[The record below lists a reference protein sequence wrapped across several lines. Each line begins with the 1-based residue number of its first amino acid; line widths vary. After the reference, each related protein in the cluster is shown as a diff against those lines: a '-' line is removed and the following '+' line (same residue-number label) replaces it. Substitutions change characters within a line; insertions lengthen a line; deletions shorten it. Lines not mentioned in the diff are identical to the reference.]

1 MPNGEGLSISMARR
15 CRQINCCGRG
25 KEDEER
31 LTSPRLDCDDCP
43 SGRWEDGQSGRRV
56 ERWRRGD
63 QGRVFPA
70 RNGRAASPAVVQRSA
85 VWQQRR
91 LEKPTAPNQA
101 WNSEPFFRCLFGVSA
116 EPRPF
121 RNIVLLWV
129 SKACSQSIP
138 SLSLTDES
146 GHHVSLQTTTSSM
159 YGTALQAPHMDDF
172 NTHITRTNI
181 ACYNTPRLFWAFVLP
196 RSPTPASLCMSTPTS
211 LRDAPHSIT
220 GSSPRGNSQVL
231 VPTPNN
237 DKPSRGTR

>member
-31 LTSPRLDCDDCP
+31 LTSPRLDCGDCP

-63 QGRVFPA
+63 QGGCFQRETGGQQAPQLCSGQQSGSSA
-70 RNGRAASPAVVQRSA
+70 DSKSPQRPIRPGT
-85 VWQQRR
+85 VN
-91 LEKPTAPNQA
+91 L
-101 WNSEPFFRCLFGVSA
+101 FRCLFGVSA

-121 RNIVLLWV
+121 RNIVLLWG

-159 YGTALQAPHMDDF
+159 YGTALQVPHMDDF